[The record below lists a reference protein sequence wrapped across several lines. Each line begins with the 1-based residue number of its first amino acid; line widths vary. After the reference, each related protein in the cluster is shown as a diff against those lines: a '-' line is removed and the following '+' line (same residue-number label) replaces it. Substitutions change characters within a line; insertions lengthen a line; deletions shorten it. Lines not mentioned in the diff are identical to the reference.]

1 MHSEHTGP
9 RDERRS
15 RNGTPGTMLMRG
27 WLLLTLLLSS
37 VAANAEPSSLQA
49 VRLGP
54 GAADIDPAT
63 LPVAVGAE
71 TQGVISDS
79 GGGIWWRVEIPPQ
92 SSAPHGPRVL
102 YVAHAFRSQL
112 IVHLGAP
119 EGEQVRQRLL
129 HPGPAWGARRDLP
142 VLLPARFDQGGQI
155 HLRISSL
162 RARPALL
169 QLDTLEDY
177 MPRAAHHRAVVAAS
191 TSALLTMALLALA
204 FRRGFGGGAYGSL
217 ALMALM
223 CAGYVLSM
231 SGEGYF
237 LPGGQTLAVAGV
249 LLERCFAML
258 AIAFSLLFI
267 DRFLQLSARRP
278 KAGALLRVLAGAQ
291 VTIVIASTLEGNQ
304 PSGWGATASNLLLL
318 ISVPL
323 VLLESW
329 IAMRQG
335 VTAGRFVLLA
345 WSPGLAVLMA
355 WTLSLQ
361 GWALVGIDLAS
372 WVYPGLALQLV
383 VLCFGLANEG
393 QRLRRER
400 DDATADAG
408 HDPLTGA
415 LNRRALDA
423 SLSALLEEA
432 RSTQGALSVVFMD
445 IDHFK
450 RINDV
455 HGHAVGDHCLRQ
467 LVADG
472 EALLRPGDLLAR
484 YGGEEFVLV
493 LPGLD
498 AAAAAPL
505 AERLRMRIA
514 SRPVERD
521 GVRVKMAVSLGV
533 AELEAASESAEQ
545 LLQRADAALYRAK
558 AGGRNRVE
566 VSSPAHRTSLAPAGG
581 ATPSGV

>member
-1 MHSEHTGP
+1 MRHAV
-9 RDERRS
+9 
-15 RNGTPGTMLMRG
+15 LMRAWL
-27 WLLLTLLLSS
+27 WLLMLSCAVATAAPNTLH
-37 VAANAEPSSLQA
+37 A

-54 GAADIDPAT
+54 GATDIDPAT
-63 LPVAVGAE
+63 LPVSVDAE
-71 TQGVISDS
+71 TGDTISDS
-79 GGGIWWRVEIPPQ
+79 GGGIWWRLEIPPQ
-92 SSAPHGPRVL
+92 SSEPPRPRVL
-102 YVAHAFRSQL
+102 YIAQAFSARL
-112 IVHLGAP
+112 IIDLGEP
-119 EGEQVRQRLL
+119 EGALARQRL
-129 HPGPAWGARRDLP
+129 HDPGPSWGARRDLP
-142 VLLPARFDQGGQI
+142 VLLPTRFDQGGYV
-155 HLRISSL
+155 HVRISST
-162 RARPALL
+162 RERPLL
-169 QLDTLEDY
+169 PKLNSLEVY
-177 MPRAAHHRAVVAAS
+177 LQRAAHHRSVVAAS

-237 LPGGQTLAVAGV
+237 LPGGQTLAAIGV
-249 LLERCFAML
+249 LLERVFAML

-267 DRFLQLSARRP
+267 DAFLRLSARRP
-278 KAGALLRVLAGAQ
+278 RAGRLLRVLAGAQ
-291 VTIVIASTLEGNQ
+291 VAILIASFIEGTQ
-304 PSGWGATASNLLLL
+304 PSNLGATASNLLLL
-318 ISVPL
+318 VSVPL

-361 GWALVGIDLAS
+361 NWAFVGIDLAA

-393 QRLRRER
+393 RRLRRER
-400 DDATADAG
+400 DAAAADAR

-423 SLSALLEEA
+423 SLNALFDEA
-432 RSTQGALSVVFMD
+432 RGTECALSVVFMD

-455 HGHAVGDHCLRQ
+455 HGHAIGDHCLRQ
-467 LVADG
+467 LVADS
-472 EALLRPGDLLAR
+472 EALLRPSDLLAR

-493 LPGLD
+493 LPQLD
-498 AAAAAPL
+498 LAGAARI
-505 AERLRMRIA
+505 AERLRLRIA
-514 SRPVERD
+514 GRPVNCD
-521 GVRVKMAVSLGV
+521 GRQVGMTVSLGV
-533 AELEAASESAEQ
+533 AERDAADDSAEQ

-558 AGGRNRVE
+558 AAGRNRVE
-566 VSSPAHRTSLAPAGG
+566 LAAPVS
-581 ATPSGV
+581 